1 MTDTIDAMKKEWAL
15 RHGGA
20 DLTPAQAAQEF
31 ALMNFETRIAHL
43 RSIDTPAAM
52 NVRETA
58 DRLAM
63 ERALRRTH
71 ETLRKVGR

>member
-1 MTDTIDAMKKEWAL
+1 MSDTIDAMKKEFAL
-15 RHGGA
+15 RYSGA
-20 DLTPAQAAQEF
+20 ELTPARAAQEF
-31 ALMNFETRIAHL
+31 ALYPFETRVAHL
-43 RSIDTPAAM
+43 RNIETPAAM
-52 NVRETA
+52 GVRETA

>member
-1 MTDTIDAMKKEWAL
+1 MADYIRYMQKEAML
-15 RHGGA
+15 RWNRE
-20 DLTPAQAAQEF
+20 LTPAQAAEQF
-31 ALMNFETRIAHL
+31 ALHNFENRVAHL
-43 RSIDTPAAM
+43 RNIETSDAM
-52 NVRETA
+52 GVREAA

>member
-1 MTDTIDAMKKEWAL
+1 MADIIDRMKKEFAL
-15 RHGGA
+15 RYGGA
-20 DLTPAQAAQEF
+20 DLTPERASHEF

-43 RSIDTPAAM
+43 SNIETPEAM

-71 ETLRKVGR
+71 EKLQKVGR